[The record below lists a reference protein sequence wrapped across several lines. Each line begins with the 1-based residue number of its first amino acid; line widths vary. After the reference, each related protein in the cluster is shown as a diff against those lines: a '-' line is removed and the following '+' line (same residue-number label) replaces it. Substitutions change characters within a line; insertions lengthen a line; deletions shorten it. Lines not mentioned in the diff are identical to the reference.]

1 MSDPNQPTGSQP
13 PPYQGEPY
21 PVPRPQPY
29 GLLPEHPQGTV
40 ILVLAIAGFFVTVC
54 APIAWYLGSQAQKQ
68 IAATG
73 QHYSNEQ
80 SINVGKIIGMVLS
93 ILALASIVLMI
104 VLVILAVAG
113 FGVFGLAHR

>member
-1 MSDPNQPTGSQP
+1 MSDPNQPTGSQRP
-13 PPYQGEPY
+13 PNQGGPYSAA
-21 PVPRPQPY
+21 RPQPY
-29 GLLPEHPQGTV
+29 GLPEHPQGTT

-80 SINVGKIIGMVLS
+80 TINIGKIIGMVLS

-104 VLVILAVAG
+104 VVLILMVAG
-113 FGVFGLAHR
+113 FSVFGLTRG